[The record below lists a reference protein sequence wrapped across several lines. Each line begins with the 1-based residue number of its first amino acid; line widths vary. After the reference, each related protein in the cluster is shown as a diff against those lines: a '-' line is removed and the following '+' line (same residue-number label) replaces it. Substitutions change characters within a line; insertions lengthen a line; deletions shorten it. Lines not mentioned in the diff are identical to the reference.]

1 MNRKLNIQSLK
12 TFRKI
17 SLRLVNLSILRLL
30 NLFFITLYKS
40 LSAHVHDYFS
50 CICPLLARGGTMELE
65 HLQERYMSCLR
76 SFVEHSAPQQPNR
89 FHDLL
94 VRLPEVSQP

>member
-1 MNRKLNIQSLK
+1 MQSVTLAGNVILNEMLEK
-12 TFRKI
+12 KHNYDGR
-17 SLRLVNLSILRLL
+17 VNVFVWLTIMIYYS
-30 NLFFITLYKS
+30 
-40 LSAHVHDYFS
+40 FS
-50 CICPLLARGGTMELE
+50 CVCSLLARGGTMELE

-94 VRLPEVSQP
+94 VRLPEVS

>member
-1 MNRKLNIQSLK
+1 
-12 TFRKI
+12 
-17 SLRLVNLSILRLL
+17 
-30 NLFFITLYKS
+30 
-40 LSAHVHDYFS
+40 
-50 CICPLLARGGTMELE
+50 MELE

-94 VRLPEVSQP
+94 VRLPEVSLTNKEISPDGSPRVSFRFSLGSVTYVSAD

>member
-1 MNRKLNIQSLK
+1 
-12 TFRKI
+12 
-17 SLRLVNLSILRLL
+17 
-30 NLFFITLYKS
+30 
-40 LSAHVHDYFS
+40 
-50 CICPLLARGGTMELE
+50 MELE

-94 VRLPEVSQP
+94 VRLPEVSLTNKEISPGGSSRESFTFSLGSVIYYKRGLKEGNGNKETK

>member
-1 MNRKLNIQSLK
+1 
-12 TFRKI
+12 
-17 SLRLVNLSILRLL
+17 
-30 NLFFITLYKS
+30 
-40 LSAHVHDYFS
+40 
-50 CICPLLARGGTMELE
+50 MELE

-94 VRLPEVSQP
+94 VRLPEVSERRLKKEIFPAGRFSRRLDRPLDFHLSLKP

>member
-1 MNRKLNIQSLK
+1 
-12 TFRKI
+12 
-17 SLRLVNLSILRLL
+17 
-30 NLFFITLYKS
+30 
-40 LSAHVHDYFS
+40 
-50 CICPLLARGGTMELE
+50 MELE

>member
-1 MNRKLNIQSLK
+1 
-12 TFRKI
+12 
-17 SLRLVNLSILRLL
+17 
-30 NLFFITLYKS
+30 
-40 LSAHVHDYFS
+40 
-50 CICPLLARGGTMELE
+50 MELE

-94 VRLPEVSQP
+94 VRLPEVSLTNKEISPGWLVAAWIVYIFTRTVVYDIYKRGLKEGGIETKKRRVEA